1 MLRRILLASAGAMA
15 LSGAALAA
23 DLPSRAPPPVYL
35 PPPPVFTWTG
45 LYIGGQIGYKFGKD
59 TGRIDEFDA
68 TTGTLDSTV
77 PFSSSPSGVIGGGH
91 IGYNSQIAQWVLGL
105 EGDVDGTSFKSGTFA
120 VDAGPTEPTGVPGT
134 AISIRSTIEG
144 SIRGRVGLAWDRF
157 LIYGTGGVAFADF
170 KTNYLAD
177 SESPGLFDSR
187 TTTRTGWTVGGGIE
201 YAFTP
206 NWLFGVEYRYSDFV
220 RFTATNLFGDPDPT
234 EPTNA
239 HHHLTQNRVQARVS
253 YKFDLWGPVVAKY

>member
-23 DLPSRAPPPVYL
+23 DLRPPPPVYL
-35 PPPPVFTWTG
+35 PPLPVFTWTG
-45 LYIGGQIGYKFGKD
+45 IYIGGQIGYKFGKD
-59 TGRIDEFDA
+59 TGTLDEFS
-68 TTGTLDSTV
+68 TFTGTLDSAV
-77 PFSSSPSGVIGGGH
+77 PFSSSPSGVIGGAH
-91 IGYNSQIAQWVLGL
+91 IGYNWQIAQWVLGA

-120 VDAGPTEPTGVPGT
+120 ADAGPGEPIAVPGT

-144 SIRGRVGLAWDRF
+144 SIRGRVGFAWDRL

-177 SESPGLFDSR
+177 SESPGFSDSR
-187 TTTRTGWTVGGGIE
+187 TTTRTGWTAGGGIE
-201 YAFTP
+201 YAVTN
-206 NWLFGVEYRYSDFV
+206 NWLLGVEYRYSDFGH
-220 RFTATNLFGDPDPT
+220 FTDTNLFGNPDPT

-253 YKFDLWGPVVAKY
+253 YRFDLWGPVVAKY